1 MMAGRP
7 RDFTW
12 VSVGFGVQ
20 LSAQFGRAILLARL
34 LTPHDLGLYF
44 VLRSVAG
51 VVAIVVPLGLGLI
64 GLRRVAAVRGDAVA
78 ARAAVRTTLRLT
90 TAGSL
95 VAVPAA
101 WLCVR
106 IAGFGAVDATLVAA
120 MIVALAWTGVLADL
134 TRGLGGTRESV
145 GIEKIAGS
153 LVDVA
158 GLTVI
163 LVIARQSTLTV
174 ALGIVA
180 CAAMFPVAGLAI
192 ALMRALTGQGAAPF
206 ASSAGQAAAV
216 TSGALLSE
224 SWPVA
229 ANALFWRALA
239 EVDLWMVAWL
249 TGPEETALYGL
260 ATRLAAPLEL
270 PKTMAIYLLSAPIAT
285 LYAGGHRR
293 ELERLLK
300 LWARRASAGAV
311 VAFGA
316 VVLIGPAGLEF
327 VFGDG
332 YGQAMPLFIV
342 VGIGQLVNVAAGFGG
357 TTLLMTGHSRA
368 LLQISV
374 FSSSLA
380 ALVALSLIPP
390 LGVIGAAFASSCGRA
405 IQSFLMVRAVRRY
418 ADVSVHAGPGSI

>member
-7 RDFTW
+7 RDFAW

-64 GLRRVAAVRGDAVA
+64 GLRLVAAARADAVA
-78 ARAAVRTTLRLT
+78 ARTAVRTTLRLT

-106 IAGFGAVDATLVAA
+106 GAGFGAVDATLVAV

-134 TRGLGGTRESV
+134 TRGLGETRQSV

-163 LVIARQSTLTV
+163 LLLARQSTLTV
-174 ALGIVA
+174 TLGIVA
-180 CAAMFPVAGLAI
+180 GAAMFPVAGLSI
-192 ALMRALTGQGAAPF
+192 ALMRALSDHGAAPF
-206 ASSAGQAAAV
+206 ASSEGQATAV

-249 TGPEETALYGL
+249 TGPEETALV
-260 ATRLAAPLEL
+260 RLGHPAGCAAGTAEDDGH
-270 PKTMAIYLLSAPIAT
+270 LSLVRTDRDAVC
-285 LYAGGHRR
+285 
-293 ELERLLK
+293 
-300 LWARRASAGAV
+300 RRAPTRTRAPPQALGPSGLRGSGRGIRRGSA
-311 VAFGA
+311 
-316 VVLIGPAGLEF
+316 
-327 VFGDG
+327 
-332 YGQAMPLFIV
+332 
-342 VGIGQLVNVAAGFGG
+342 NW
-357 TTLLMTGHSRA
+357 TGRPRVCFRRRLRPGH
-368 LLQISV
+368 
-374 FSSSLA
+374 
-380 ALVALSLIPP
+380 
-390 LGVIGAAFASSCGRA
+390 AAFHRGRHRTIGERRGGLCGRPC
-405 IQSFLMVRAVRRY
+405 S
-418 ADVSVHAGPGSI
+418 